1 MATFDH
7 SESFSGPGERGGVKN
22 KRDADSFNIDE
33 IFRLMVFISSL
44 SLDVIIFFSGNF
56 DVDMPTAYFSVVFSS
71 MF

>member
-7 SESFSGPGERGGVKN
+7 SESFFRACGGGVKN